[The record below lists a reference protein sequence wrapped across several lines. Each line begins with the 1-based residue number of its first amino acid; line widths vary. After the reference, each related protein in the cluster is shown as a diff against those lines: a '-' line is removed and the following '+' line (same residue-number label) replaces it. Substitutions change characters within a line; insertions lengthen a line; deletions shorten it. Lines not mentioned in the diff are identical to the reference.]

1 MKSAIGSAHLTRTDL
16 FGGFAVLQG
25 TKFNTHLKPH
35 VHAAYVL
42 GVVDDGE
49 VRITVGDQTWIAGAG
64 AVIALPPYVVH
75 TELATTSD
83 GWSFTYLYPTE
94 ATVRT
99 VLRLAPDVAN
109 PALRFLRPVIDDSKL
124 AAAIKHAHALIVA
137 GHSAAQSR
145 AVLAE
150 LCRSARERHCTEREQ
165 RIHPGVRAARAL
177 ITHGTPRS
185 IALGDLAHAARM
197 STFHLTRVFHDT
209 VGLPPYSYF
218 GQVRIAQ
225 AHELIMRGAS
235 LSAVAYELGYT
246 DQAHLTRHFQR
257 ASFATPG
264 QFAALARAAYKPHRA
279 A

>member
-1 MKSAIGSAHLTRTDL
+1 
-16 FGGFAVLQG
+16 
-25 TKFNTHLKPH
+25 
-35 VHAAYVL
+35 
-42 GVVDDGE
+42 
-49 VRITVGDQTWIAGAG
+49 
-64 AVIALPPYVVH
+64 
-75 TELATTSD
+75 
-83 GWSFTYLYPTE
+83 
-94 ATVRT
+94 
-99 VLRLAPDVAN
+99 
-109 PALRFLRPVIDDSKL
+109 
-124 AAAIKHAHALIVA
+124 
-137 GHSAAQSR
+137 
-145 AVLAE
+145 
-150 LCRSARERHCTEREQ
+150 
-165 RIHPGVRAARAL
+165 
-177 ITHGTPRS
+177 
-185 IALGDLAHAARM
+185 M